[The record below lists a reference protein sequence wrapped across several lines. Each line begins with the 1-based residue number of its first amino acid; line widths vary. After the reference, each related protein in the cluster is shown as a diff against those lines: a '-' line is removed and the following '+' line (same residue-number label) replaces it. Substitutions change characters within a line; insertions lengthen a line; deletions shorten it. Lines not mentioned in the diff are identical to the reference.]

1 MNPINASIRKL
12 LMILPTVL
20 LLSLLSFS
28 VIYFAPG
35 SAEKLLLGAKNQRG
49 FISDEAAKAYGKKLG
64 LDKPFGTL
72 YAAWLT
78 GMLKGD
84 FGKSYRTD
92 ERVLSVFINRFS
104 VTFKLACLTTL
115 IYFLFGVPLGMA
127 AAVRKNV
134 LCRFLLRHWRIICM
148 SIPSFWIAVIL
159 VWFLA
164 TYAPAIPTIGY
175 HGIKSLIVPAL
186 LMGIMSFPNL
196 TCVIQNK
203 TETIL
208 SKQFI
213 ISANAL
219 GIPQKTIF
227 IKHILKNIAPP
238 AIAVACLDFSG
249 FIGGAILIENIFS
262 VPGLGL
268 MLTESINVKDYP
280 VIAGTL
286 FLLGLFINLLNL
298 TAEILYCVIDK
309 RGIHER

>member
-1 MNPINASIRKL
+1 
-12 LMILPTVL
+12 
-20 LLSLLSFS
+20 
-28 VIYFAPG
+28 
-35 SAEKLLLGAKNQRG
+35 
-49 FISDEAAKAYGKKLG
+49 
-64 LDKPFGTL
+64 
-72 YAAWLT
+72 
-78 GMLKGD
+78 
-84 FGKSYRTD
+84 
-92 ERVLSVFINRFS
+92 
-104 VTFKLACLTTL
+104 
-115 IYFLFGVPLGMA
+115 
-127 AAVRKNV
+127 
-134 LCRFLLRHWRIICM
+134 M

-164 TYAPAIPTIGY
+164 TYVPAIPTIGY

-213 ISANAL
+213 ISASAL

-298 TAEILYCVIDK
+298 AAEILYGIIDK
-309 RGIHER
+309 RGTHER